1 MDLATI
7 IGFIATCLLLVA
19 AILIGGPL
27 SAFLDYASVAVVI
40 GGTMGAVYIGFPGY
54 QVKNALGAGKFALKP
69 NAYPPAETVKLLQDL
84 SAKARSEGLLSL
96 EAAAE
101 EASDPFLKRGLQ
113 LMADGQDQDTVESVM
128 YGEMDKISE
137 RHKSNVDVWDG
148 IGSYAPAMGMIGTL
162 IGLVQM
168 LQNMSDPAAIGPA
181 MAVALLTT
189 FYGSLIANMIGI
201 PVANKLKLRNKEEVA
216 HMELIVTG
224 MSSILAGENP
234 RFLVE
239 RLNSTLAPGDRL
251 SEAA

>member
-7 IGFIATCLLLVA
+7 IGFIATVLLLVA

-27 SAFLDYASVAVVI
+27 TAFVDYASVAVVI
-40 GGTMGAVYIGFPGY
+40 GGTMGAVYIGFPGG
-54 QVKNALGAGKFALKP
+54 QVKSALGAGKFALKP
-69 NAYPPAETVKLLQDL
+69 NSYPPGETVKLLQDL

-137 RHKSNVDVWDG
+137 RHKGNVDVWDG

-189 FYGSLIANMIGI
+189 FYGSLIANLIGI
-201 PVANKLKLRNKEEVA
+201 PIANKLKLRNKQEVA

-239 RLNSTLAPGDRL
+239 RLNSTLAPADRL
-251 SEAA
+251 DEAA

>member
-1 MDLATI
+1 
-7 IGFIATCLLLVA
+7 
-19 AILIGGPL
+19 
-27 SAFLDYASVAVVI
+27 
-40 GGTMGAVYIGFPGY
+40 MGAVYIGFPGY

>member
-1 MDLATI
+1 MDLATV
-7 IGFIATCLLLVA
+7 IGFVATCALLIV

-27 SAFLDYASVAVVI
+27 GPFIDYASIAVVI
-40 GGTMGAVYIGFPGY
+40 GGTAGAIFIGYPGA
-54 QVKNALGAGKFALKP
+54 QVKSAMKAGKFALKP
-69 NAYPPAETVKLLQDL
+69 NSYPPAETVKLLQEL
-84 SAKARSEGLLSL
+84 STTARSEGLLSL

-101 EASDPFLKRGLQ
+101 DAQDPFLKRGLQ
-113 LMADGQDQDTVESVM
+113 LMADGQDQETVESVL
-128 YGEMDKISE
+128 YGEMDKIDE
-137 RHKSNVDVWDG
+137 RHKVNIDVWDG

-189 FYGSLIANMIGI
+189 FYGSLIANLIGI

-216 HMELIVTG
+216 HMELIVAG
-224 MSSILAGENP
+224 LVSILMGENP

-239 RLNSTLAPGDRL
+239 RLNATLAPEHRL
-251 SEAA
+251 DEAA